1 MSLNIHDL
9 KNKIF
14 YRSSYRGTKE
24 MDILLKSF
32 VNDIIDNLEVK
43 ELENLLDLLKI
54 DDVNLY
60 NYNQGLKTEISI
72 KETYITKL
80 FKNYN
85 YKK

>member
-32 VNDIIDNLEVK
+32 VKDIIDNLNAN
-43 ELENLLDLLKI
+43 ELNNLLDLLKI

-60 NYNQGLKTEISI
+60 KYKQGLKTEL
-72 KETYITKL
+72 KLPENKITKL

>member
-60 NYNQGLKTEISI
+60 NYKQGLKTEISI